1 VENRRVLGA
10 ILIVGGA
17 FLAVIL
23 LFGIQVVALF
33 GSRCFF
39 IGDDVFNAKCIPQ
52 PIYFGAWLLAIV
64 LIVVGILHV
73 TRETSP
79 TTQSQARSGSGALRR
94 LYDWTLSLAAR
105 KSAEWWLFF
114 IAFVESSVFV
124 IPAEVLFIP
133 MGLARPERAYRY
145 AVIATVG
152 SVLGAIFAYEFIAR
166 PMLEFYGS
174 IETFEKLRNSSSRD
188 AVLLMLI
195 TSGLAHLPP
204 MKVVSIVSGA
214 LSVDLW
220 LFVVSSIVA
229 RGIRFAIFAWL
240 LRRYGEPIRD
250 FIEKRLGLIA
260 AVAAAVVIVLYF
272 GARYL
277 LKHAG

>member
-1 VENRRVLGA
+1 ML
-10 ILIVGGA
+10 
-17 FLAVIL
+17 
-23 LFGIQVVALF
+23 
-33 GSRCFF
+33 
-39 IGDDVFNAKCIPQ
+39 K
-52 PIYFGAWLLAIV
+52 
-64 LIVVGILHV
+64 
-73 TRETSP
+73 
-79 TTQSQARSGSGALRR
+79 R

-124 IPAEVLFIP
+124 IPAEVLFVP

-152 SVLGAIFAYEFIAR
+152 SVLGAIFGWFLGHYAYEYVAR

-174 IETFEKLRNSSSRD
+174 LDTFERLRNSASRD
-188 AVLLMLI
+188 AVLLMLV

-214 LSVDLW
+214 LAVNLP
-220 LFVVSSIVA
+220 LFVGASIVA
-229 RGIRFAIFAWL
+229 RGLRFAVMAWL
-240 LRRYGEPIRD
+240 LRRYGEPIRE

-260 AVAAAVVIVLYF
+260 GVAAVLLILLFVAVKFLR
-272 GARYL
+272 G
-277 LKHAG
+277 